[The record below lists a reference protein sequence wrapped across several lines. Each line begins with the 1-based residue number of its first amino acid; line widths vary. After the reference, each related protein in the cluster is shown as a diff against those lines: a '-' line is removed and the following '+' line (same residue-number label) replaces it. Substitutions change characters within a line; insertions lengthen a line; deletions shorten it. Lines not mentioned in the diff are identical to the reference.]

1 MTALNQ
7 VMRDIEQHYP
17 NLFDLN
23 TAQGREFVSR
33 FHKYLEIEKEQ
44 IKDAW
49 LSAWKDSMIQPL
61 EDKYYMIEAEQ
72 YYNETFS
79 NKGD

>member
-44 IKDAW
+44 IIDAYLKDRPKAKIEKVLTYW
-49 LSAWKDSMIQPL
+49 
-61 EDKYYMIEAEQ
+61 DKAEQ

>member
-1 MTALNQ
+1 MEKLTALQQ

-23 TAQGREFVSR
+23 TAQGREFVSN
-33 FHKYLEIEKEQ
+33 FYKYLEIEKEQ
-44 IKDAW
+44 IIDAYISGY
-49 LSAWKDSMIQPL
+49 SAPENLGESK
-61 EDKYYMIEAEQ
+61 K

>member
-7 VMRDIEQHYP
+7 VMRDIEQNYP

-33 FHKYLEIEKEQ
+33 FYKYLEMEKEQ
-44 IKDAW
+44 IIDATRTARQDDFW
-49 LSAWKDSMIQPL
+49 EKYKSY
-61 EDKYYMIEAEQ
+61 ED

>member
-1 MTALNQ
+1 MEKLTALNQ

-23 TAQGREFVSR
+23 TAQGREFVGR
-33 FHKYLEIEKEQ
+33 FYKYLEMEKEQ
-44 IKDAW
+44 IK
-49 LSAWKDSMIQPL
+49 SAYVKGQSDCEIYTFES
-61 EDKYYMIEAEQ
+61 ESEQ

-79 NKGD
+79 NKSE

>member
-1 MTALNQ
+1 MEKLTALNQ

-23 TAQGREFVSR
+23 TAQGKEFVGR
-33 FHKYLEIEKEQ
+33 FYKYLEMEKEQ
-44 IKDAW
+44 IIDAATW
-49 LSAWKDSMIQPL
+49 GALQETGEK
-61 EDKYYMIEAEQ
+61 

-79 NKGD
+79 NKSE

>member
-1 MTALNQ
+1 MEKLTALNQ

-23 TAQGREFVSR
+23 TAQGREFVGR
-33 FHKYLEIEKEQ
+33 FYKYLEMEKEQ
-44 IKDAW
+44 IIDAIRTARQDDFW
-49 LSAWKDSMIQPL
+49 EKYKSY
-61 EDKYYMIEAEQ
+61 ED

-79 NKGD
+79 NTGK

>member
-1 MTALNQ
+1 MEKLTALNQ

-23 TAQGREFVSR
+23 TAQGKEFVGR
-33 FHKYLEIEKEQ
+33 FYKYLEMEKEQ
-44 IKDAW
+44 IIDAMFFGIH
-49 LSAWKDSMIQPL
+49 LEHNNIDSPL
-61 EDKYYMIEAEQ
+61 QRAEE

-79 NKGD
+79 NTSD

>member
-1 MTALNQ
+1 MEQLTALQQ

-23 TAQGREFVSR
+23 TAQGREFVSN
-33 FHKYLEIEKEQ
+33 FYKYLDIEKEQ
-44 IKDAW
+44 IIDAMYFGIHTEFNDII
-49 LSAWKDSMIQPL
+49 SPL
-61 EDKYYMIEAEQ
+61 TESEK

-79 NKGD
+79 NKVD

>member
-1 MTALNQ
+1 MEKLTALNQ

-23 TAQGREFVSR
+23 TAQGREFVGR
-33 FHKYLEIEKEQ
+33 FYKYLEMEKKQ
-44 IKDAW
+44 IIDAYIHDRA
-49 LSAWKDSMIQPL
+49 LLKIT
-61 EDKYYMIEAEQ
+61 AEQ

-79 NKGD
+79 NKSE